1 MAVKIYQRAFN
12 GGEVAPSMYARIDD
26 GKYQTGLATCKN
38 FLIEPQGPISIRPG
52 FAYVNKTRQQ
62 TKPPRL
68 IPFTFSSDQ
77 TMVLEFGDKYVRFH
91 TQGATLLGSNNQ
103 PYEITSPYS
112 IDDVF
117 DLHYVQSADVLTIV
131 HPSYAPRELR
141 RYGATDW
148 RFVQIS
154 FGSSLSAPTNVT
166 AVQTINSTVTSK
178 EDYTRTYAVTAA
190 LADGSEESS
199 RSASASVKCNPY
211 GDGAYNTITWNAV
224 DGASIYRVYRN
235 EGGIWAFIGQTD
247 GTSIIDENIDPDGS
261 ITPPL
266 YDTVFQQPGG
276 ITAVEVLSQGS
287 GYVGNRGISAVPG
300 IFFNDLDPNSKY
312 SWPITPVHGE
322 VKINPSTGQITA
334 NAQNLSM
341 FLQYYLPC
349 HLNSGTGG
357 PNGNPTSTIV
367 DLEGNGSGAKVK
379 LNCSYWKTG
388 YLQLDSVNI
397 LSKGASY
404 TKPRL
409 YLHTPNKNVVL
420 AYFDL
425 SVEAD
430 NNQISLVVSDPTGT
444 GAVLEPVISEGKITS
459 VRVVNGGSGYT
470 NPTISVVSANG
481 SGATFRATVS
491 NAGDYPGAVTYF
503 EQRRWFAGTKNRPN
517 NVWAT
522 KSGTES
528 DMSYSLPSQD
538 DDRIAVR
545 VAAREANRIQHMVPL
560 SQLML
565 LTGSAEWRVSPL
577 NSDAITPSS
586 MSVRPQSYIGANN
599 VQPLVVSSTMIYA
612 ANRGGHIREC
622 GYSYEAGG
630 YISNDICLRA
640 PHLFDN
646 MEIIDMAYSKA
657 PWPIVWVVNN
667 EGQLISLTYVP
678 EQQVGA
684 FSTIE
689 TNNGRFRSCCVVAE
703 GDEDILY
710 CVVERIVAGV
720 NNFYIERMTERQFK
734 TLEECCFLDS
744 SGKYVGDA
752 KTEISGLDWLE
763 GMEVSI
769 VADGSV
775 EPRQAV
781 KDGKITLQM
790 PANYV
795 HVGIPYTADAQTL
808 PVAVALND
816 GSYGSSHRK
825 NVREMSFRVVNST
838 GLQAGPS
845 FENLSEYPSRS
856 TEYAG
861 SPPNTITDEID
872 VIVEAQWNNNGQIC
886 IRQAYPLP
894 MKIISVTTTVE
905 LT

>member
-131 HPSYAPRELR
+131 HPNYAPRELR

-154 FGSSLSAPTNVT
+154 FGSSLSAPTNVK

-199 RSASASVKCNPY
+199 RSTSASVKCNPY
-211 GDGAYNTITWNAV
+211 GDGAYNTISWSAV

-322 VKINPSTGQITA
+322 VIINPSTGQITA

-775 EPRQAV
+775 EPRQTV
-781 KDGKITLQM
+781 TNGKITLQM

>member
-62 TKPPRL
+62 TQPPRL

-154 FGSSLSAPTNVT
+154 FGSSLSAPTNVE

-211 GDGAYNTITWNAV
+211 GDGAYNTISWSAV

-276 ITAVEVLSQGS
+276 ITAVEVLSEGS

-300 IFFNDLDPNSKY
+300 IFFNDLDPNSNY

-322 VKINPSTGQITA
+322 VTINPSTGQITA

-349 HLNSGTGG
+349 HLNSGIGG

-379 LNCSYWKTG
+379 LNCSYWKSG

-409 YLHTPNKNVVL
+409 YLYNPNNNVVL

-459 VRVVNGGSGYT
+459 VRVINGGSGYT

-565 LTGSAEWRVSPL
+565 LTGSTEWRVSPL

-775 EPRQAV
+775 EPRQTV
-781 KDGKITLQM
+781 TNGKITLQM

-808 PVAVALND
+808 PVAVALQD

-872 VIVEAQWNNNGQIC
+872 VTVEAQWNNHGQIC